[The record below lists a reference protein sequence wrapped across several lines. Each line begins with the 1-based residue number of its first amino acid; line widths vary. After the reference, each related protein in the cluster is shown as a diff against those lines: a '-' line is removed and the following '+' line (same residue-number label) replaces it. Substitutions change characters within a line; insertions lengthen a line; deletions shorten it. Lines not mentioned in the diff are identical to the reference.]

1 MAALNILLI
10 MALSFLTYNTNG
22 CSDPEKIPEIVQFVQ
37 SSNVDIALLS
47 ETHCTL
53 KTEKFWNLHWD
64 GQCLFSHGTSN
75 SGGLAVLLS
84 KNIKCTKAAT
94 SKSLFQGR
102 CMYVNLEINN
112 LTIHIFNVHAP
123 NIGEERITFLNQLH
137 TQLSAID
144 KNELIIVGGDFN
156 STLNPQL
163 DRKSQKETHVPSS
176 NILQNLVTKH
186 NLVDI
191 WREHHPDQTQFT
203 WFKDFTNAHSSAA
216 RLDRFYISNQ
226 FIDLTRNSQ
235 ILPKY
240 RSDHCPVTFYI
251 QLFSSKSSSHWC
263 FNNSVLNEENYIYE
277 ITQFWNFWKTNK
289 SNFQSPTM
297 WWDIGKV
304 HIKSITKE
312 YCTLRNSRFR
322 QFEANLLYDICNLE
336 KVTHPDEATS
346 TVLSEKRKQL
356 EDLTTQKVRGACI
369 RTKFNMQNYLDS
381 PTKFFFNL
389 EKKEGCRRTLSF
401 LENEQGEVT
410 TDSSKIHS
418 ITKDFYKNLY
428 TKSQTS
434 TKAQEKLHADLPTL
448 SVDAKDFLESGL
460 SFEEFSEVIKNSPQN
475 KTPGIDGLSFEFY
488 KTFWKT
494 IGPDLFDVFKF
505 STENGTLPKSCTRS
519 IITLLPKTGNLGLI
533 KNWRP
538 VSLLCTDYK
547 IFTKV
552 LSNRLSQTLGQIIHP
567 NQTYT
572 VPTRTIYNNISLLRD
587 TINVANTNN
596 LPLGIVSL
604 DQEKAFD
611 RVDHQ
616 WLFRTLSA
624 FGFGDNFISHIQ
636 LMYSSPE
643 CLLKVNHELTAPFRF
658 SRGIRQGCPL
668 SGSLYAICI
677 EPLLHYIRKNPKISG
692 FSADNKRF
700 NKLSG
705 YADDIDVFITRNLE
719 FQELLYCVKLYEK
732 ASSAKINI
740 IKSKGLWCG
749 SWRHRTDSP
758 LGFTWT
764 NTGLK
769 FLGVFLGNTAEF
781 ELHNWEDTLKTV
793 KSKINIWK
801 PLFPFIS
808 LKGRILII
816 NCLTASKLWHKMQ
829 ILSPPKNIITAIEK
843 FFIAS
848 LWNNKKHWVRP
859 EILFLHPDD
868 GGLGLVDINSKIQA
882 FRLSFLKQAFCDK
895 LSHPAYRLAKYIF
908 RQVQDR
914 SYDQQWLICNNS
926 TQPTKNNDKLFSF
939 FDECL
944 TALQKV
950 QLDIDENDLSVMS
963 ILQQP
968 LFNNTFKPLLDIN
981 PNNSLLAKAGVT
993 KIGHLLNEERGFMTA
1008 DDLSHLVPNNSKRI
1022 LSKELRA
1029 IQQAIPK
1036 TWLTLISKTQTDDDS
1051 DLADKILVI
1060 DPCTKS
1066 KSHNFNSLVTKQF
1079 YFLIC
1084 RRQYTIL
1091 NVQSPGHKWKDI
1103 LLSDNYPRFHAI
1115 YSYPIP
1121 KAYGDIQ
1128 WRIMH
1133 GAIANQ
1139 MYRYNA
1145 RFANS
1150 PKCLFC
1156 NGIDDL
1162 KHTFLECPSN
1172 NGLADLVK
1180 RILKELNPNYIFN
1193 VEDYIYLLEPSS
1205 TLKKQTNLMFT
1216 LSKFATYKALSNK
1229 SYGVGQLSPVEIFR
1243 THLNDIIKTDFDYYA
1258 MIGELDTFSAFWC
1271 DSLALCK
1278 LDEDDSLVFIN

>member
-1 MAALNILLI
+1 

-22 CSDPEKIPEIVQFVQ
+22 CSDPEKIQEIVQFVQ
-37 SSNVDIALLS
+37 SSKVDIALLS
-47 ETHCTL
+47 EAHCTF
-53 KTEKFWNLHWD
+53 KTEKFWNLHWE

-75 SGGLAVLLS
+75 SGGLVVLLS
-84 KNIKCTKAAT
+84 KNVKSTKT
-94 SKSLFQGR
+94 VSKSILQGR

-112 LTIHIFNVHAP
+112 FPIHVFNIHAP
-123 NIGEERITFLNQLH
+123 TVGEERITFLNKLH
-137 TQLSAID
+137 THLSAID

-176 NILQNLVTKH
+176 NVLQNLVTNH

-191 WREHHPDQTQFT
+191 WREHHSDQTQYT

-226 FIDLTRNSQ
+226 FIDLTRNAR

-263 FNNSVLNEENYIYE
+263 LNNSILSEENYINE
-277 ITQFWNFWKTNK
+277 ITEFWNLWKTNK
-289 SNFQSPTM
+289 YNFQSPTM

-312 YCTLRNSRFR
+312 YCTYRTSRIR
-322 QFEANLLYDICNLE
+322 QYESNLLQDIRNLE
-336 KVTHPDEATS
+336 GVRQPDEATS
-346 TVLSEKRKQL
+346 ATLSEKRKEL
-356 EDLTTQKVRGACI
+356 EHLTTQKVRGACI
-369 RTKFNMQNYLDS
+369 RTRFNMQNHLDS

-401 LENEQGEVT
+401 LENDQGAVT
-410 TDSSKIHS
+410 TDPTEIHD

-428 TKSQTS
+428 TKSPTS
-434 TKAQEKLHADLPTL
+434 TKAQEKLHAGLPTL
-448 SVDAKDFLESGL
+448 SAEAKDFLESDL
-460 SFEEFSEVIKNSPQN
+460 TFEEFSDVIKNSPQN

-505 STENGTLPKSCTRS
+505 STENGALPKSCTRS

-552 LSNRLSQTLGQIIHP
+552 LSNRLRRTLEQIIHP

-624 FGFGDNFISHIQ
+624 FGFGENFISHIK
-636 LMYSSPE
+636 LMYKTPE
-643 CLLKVNHELTAPFRF
+643 CLLKINHELTTPFRF

-677 EPLLHYIRKNPKISG
+677 EPLLHFIRKNPKISG
-692 FSADNKRF
+692 FSADNKRY

-705 YADDIDVFITRNLE
+705 YADDVDIFITKNLE
-719 FQELLYCVKLYEK
+719 FQELIYCVKMYEK
-732 ASSAKINI
+732 ASSAKINL

-764 NTGLK
+764 NVGLK
-769 FLGVFLGNTAEF
+769 FLGVCLGNTAEF
-781 ELHNWEDTLKTV
+781 ELQNWEDTLKNV

-829 ILSPPKNIITAIEK
+829 ILSPPKTIVKAIEK
-843 FFIAS
+843 FFIDS

-868 GGLGLVDINSKIQA
+868 GGLGLVDINAKIQA
-882 FRLSFLKQAFCDK
+882 FRLTFLKQAFCDK
-895 LSHPAYRLAKYIF
+895 SSHPAYRLAKYIF
-908 RQVQDR
+908 RQVQDL
-914 SYDQQWLICNNS
+914 SYDQQWLICKQS
-926 TQPTKNNDKLFSF
+926 AQPSRNNDKLFDF
-939 FDECL
+939 FTECM
-944 TALQKV
+944 TALRNV
-950 QLDIDENDLSVMS
+950 QLDIDIKDLSVLS
-963 ILQQP
+963 ILHQP
-968 LFNNTFKPLLDIN
+968 LFNNSLAPLLDNN
-981 PNNSLLAKAGVT
+981 PNNSLLAKAGIT
-993 KIGHLLNEERGFMTA
+993 KIGHLLNEERNFKSA

-1022 LSKELRA
+1022 LSKEIRA
-1029 IQQAIPK
+1029 VQQAIPK
-1036 TWLTLISKTQTDDDS
+1036 AWLKSISEPQTGDES
-1051 DLADKILVI
+1051 DLASKILVI
-1060 DPCTKS
+1060 DPCTDS
-1066 KSHNFNSLVTKQF
+1066 NSLYFNSLLTKQF

-1084 RRQYTIL
+1084 RRQYAIL
-1091 NVQSPGHKWKDI
+1091 NVQFPGYKWKDI

-1133 GAIANQ
+1133 GAVANQ
-1139 MYRYNA
+1139 MFRYNA
-1145 RFANS
+1145 GFTNS

-1156 NGIDDL
+1156 DGLDDL
-1162 KHTFLECPSN
+1162 KHTFIECPSN
-1172 NGLADLVK
+1172 NRLAALVK
-1180 RILKELNPNYIFN
+1180 HILQELNPNYVFN

-1205 TLKKQTNLMFT
+1205 TVRKQINLIFT

-1229 SYGVGQLSPVEIFR
+1229 SYGIGQLSSVEIFR
-1243 THLNDIIKTDFDYYA
+1243 KHLNDIIKTDFDYYA
-1258 MIGELDTFSAFWC
+1258 MIDDLDTFSVFWC

-1278 LDEDDSLVFIN
+1278 LDEDDSLVFIM